1 MQHNPNPPQLPPAS
15 IHHLLL
21 VLLILRFLSV
31 SPLSFLSLC
40 SFLLVFLFA
49 LPLPRLPRIPCHL
62 SNSIPLC
69 LSIICTRACI
79 SARLSVS
86 RPSPLAPALEP
97 AVLRLSPRYDHLRI
111 RLPSTRPRSAPE
123 QPSIRY
129 RCVQPRGEGLS
140 AIARIE
146 GCSGLRMRAYT
157 PKSVPTSS
165 PCIATHS

>member
-1 MQHNPNPPQLPPAS
+1 MYRGINGTPPSRAPSCTNPTPLNYHRPPPLRPS
-15 IHHLLL
+15 L
-21 VLLILRFLSV
+21 VLRFLS
-31 SPLSFLSLC
+31 LSLHLILSLY
-40 SFLLVFLFA
+40 SFLLVFL
-49 LPLPRLPRIPCHL
+49 LSPPLPRLPRIPCHL

-86 RPSPLAPALEP
+86 RPSRLVLRPPLRP

-129 RCVQPRGEGLS
+129 RCVQPRGKEPLLPG
-140 AIARIE
+140 
-146 GCSGLRMRAYT
+146 
-157 PKSVPTSS
+157 
-165 PCIATHS
+165 

>member
-1 MQHNPNPPQLPPAS
+1 MYRGINGTPPSRALPRAPTQHPSTTTGL
-15 IHHLLL
+15 HLFVLL
-21 VLLILRFLSV
+21 VLRFLS
-31 SPLSFLSLC
+31 LHLILSLC
-40 SFLLVFLFA
+40 SFLLVFL
-49 LPLPRLPRIPCHL
+49 LSPPLPRLPRIPCHL

-86 RPSPLAPALEP
+86 RLSPLVPRPPLRP

-129 RCVQPRGEGLS
+129 RCVQPRGEEPLLPG
-140 AIARIE
+140 
-146 GCSGLRMRAYT
+146 
-157 PKSVPTSS
+157 
-165 PCIATHS
+165 